1 MYFAG
6 LDAHLKYV
14 SLAVLDR
21 RGQVARETSVSTREP
36 EQLLAALA
44 PYRPL
49 DVVVE
54 TCPFWPWLYDLLVPA
69 GIGFHLAH
77 AKQLR
82 AIAAAPQKSDAVDA
96 RLLARMLLAGLI
108 PEAYPRPADQRELLR
123 LLRHRTTLVRYRTRL
138 AGRIHSQLHQQRL
151 SLPREKL
158 LRQATRAWLE
168 ETAWPRLTVEQQAIV
183 TTHLELIDGL
193 TPLVQALER
202 RIATAA
208 AGHAT
213 APLLATIPGIGP
225 YRSLLLAAELSPI
238 TRFPRAEH
246 LVSYAGLAPVTRSS
260 GGHTHHGSIPQGANR
275 WVRGALV
282 SAIPTH
288 VRWAPTSPVTMAYAQ
303 LKARLGWRVARVA
316 AARKLARVVYV
327 MLTRRTPWCG
337 APVAG
342 DVRDEVQNSHVA
354 ATTSFC

>member
-6 LDAHLKYV
+6 LDAHLRYV
-14 SLAVLDR
+14 TVAVLDR
-21 RGQVARETSVSTREP
+21 LGGVALETTVSTKEP
-36 EQLLAALA
+36 ERLLGALA

-49 DVVVE
+49 EVVVE
-54 TCPFWPWLYDLLVPA
+54 TCPFWPWLHDLLVPA

-82 AIAAAPQKSDAVDA
+82 AIAVAPQKSDAVDA
-96 RLLARMLLAGLI
+96 RLLARMLLSGLI
-108 PEAYPRPADQRELLR
+108 PEAYPRPADQRDLLR
-123 LLRHRTTLVRYRTRL
+123 LLRHRTALVRVRTRL

-151 SLPREKL
+151 SLPREQL
-158 LRQATRAWLE
+158 LRRATRAWLQ
-168 ETAWPRLTVEQQAIV
+168 ETAWPRLTVEQRAIV
-183 TTHLELIDGL
+183 TTHLELMDQL
-193 TPLVQALER
+193 TPLIRALER
-202 RIATAA
+202 RIAQTA

-282 SAIPTH
+282 SAIPSH
-288 VRWAPTSPVTMAYAQ
+288 VRYAPTSPVTAAYEQ

-327 MLTRRTPWCG
+327 MLTRRTPWRG
-337 APVAG
+337 APAAG
-342 DVRDEVQNSHVA
+342 DGRDEVQNSHVA
-354 ATTSFC
+354 PTTSSC